1 MDNRNPSRN
10 DRILRPQPVPRTV
23 ADTVFPAA
31 THKLR
36 QILPPRNPPDWPGSR
51 TRNDR

>member
-36 QILPPRNPPDWPGSR
+36 QILPRRNPPDWPGSR
-51 TRNDR
+51 THNDR